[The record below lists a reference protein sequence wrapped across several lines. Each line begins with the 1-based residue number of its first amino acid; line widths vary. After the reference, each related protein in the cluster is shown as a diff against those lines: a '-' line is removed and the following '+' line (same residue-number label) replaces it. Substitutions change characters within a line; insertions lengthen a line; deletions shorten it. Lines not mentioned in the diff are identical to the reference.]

1 MIRTGICSVRIEHCD
16 PSPTGLHNSFR
27 RELGAYARLRAH
39 VCYAGGSDLRR
50 HVEEHKSRGQGAL
63 KSSESS
69 STTRSDTAPSR
80 SSCDPIVTALIN
92 NTMAAIPQ
100 PGTGTTSFAARQ
112 PAKGS
117 PLPLR
122 WTGGWA
128 AVAATPLAPVTEI
141 FSPTGPGNRTRGRN
155 RGQQAVGPVRVTR
168 AACNEGYA
176 HCPAG
181 PPLAAQVLP
190 AGAGAAAER
199 LLLLEIDAHS
209 RLRHPRFPRADASVL
224 CFQSADG
231 NKWRRARAGRGGEG
245 A

>member
-1 MIRTGICSVRIEHCD
+1 MYATQVGVICAAMWKSTKVAVKVRSNHQSRHQQHAQT
-16 PSPTGLHNSFR
+16 P
-27 RELGAYARLRAH
+27 
-39 VCYAGGSDLRR
+39 LRR
-50 HVEEHKSRGQGAL
+50 VQVAIQSF
-63 KSSESS
+63 
-69 STTRSDTAPSR
+69 
-80 SSCDPIVTALIN
+80 TALMN

-100 PGTGTTSFAARQ
+100 PGTGTTLFAARQ
-112 PAKGS
+112 PPKGS
-117 PLPLR
+117 PLPLG
-122 WTGGWA
+122 WPGAWA
-128 AVAATPLAPVTEI
+128 AVAARPLAPVTRR
-141 FSPTGPGNRTRGRN
+141 FSPTDPGNRTRGRN